1 VLIGA
6 YICTE
11 RDLLGKSY
19 GVETTSWIQSLGS
32 LVTSGFD
39 TDFVLL
45 NQRVKKLFMDD
56 KKYWVGFNL
65 IKGIGAVRMQA
76 LINTFD
82 DLESAWK
89 AAPVD
94 LAGAGLSLKLI
105 ERIIQARE
113 QVDLEK
119 VWARIKSQGIKILTW
134 KDEAYP
140 QRLKEIEQPPPVLYI
155 RGEYLPDDL
164 YAVAIV
170 GTRRVTPYGRQITEE
185 LSSYL
190 ASNGITVISGLARGV
205 DAIAHQTALKAGGRT
220 IGVLG
225 SGVDKIYPPEHRQ
238 LAERMME
245 SGAILSDYA
254 PGTPPDASNFPPRNR
269 IISGLSLAVVVIEAG
284 ETSGALITAEFAAE
298 QGREIFAVP
307 GSILAPQ
314 SKGTN
319 KLIQKGALPL
329 LSVNDL
335 MQALNLTRM
344 GEQKAVR
351 KIIPADETEARLM
364 NVLGTEPLH
373 VDEIRNQTELP
384 IEKVSAALALMEL
397 KGMVRQVGGMNYVAV
412 HEEESDYL
420 V

>member
-1 VLIGA
+1 M
-6 YICTE
+6 
-11 RDLLGKSY
+11 S
-19 GVETTSWIQSLGS
+19 
-32 LVTSGFD
+32 
-39 TDFVLL
+39 
-45 NQRVKKLFMDD
+45 D
-56 KKYWVGFNL
+56 KKYWIGFNL

-76 LINTFD
+76 LINHFD

-89 AAPVD
+89 AAPSD
-94 LAGAGLSLKLI
+94 LAAAGLSVKLI
-105 ERIIQARE
+105 ERIVQARE
-113 QVDLEK
+113 NIDLEK
-119 VWARIKSQGIKILTW
+119 VWARIAAQGIKILTW
-134 KDEAYP
+134 EDSAYP
-140 QRLKEIEQPPPVLYI
+140 QRLKEIEQPPPVLYL
-155 RGEYLPDDL
+155 RGDYLPDDL
-164 YAVAIV
+164 FAVAVV
-170 GTRRVTPYGRQITEE
+170 GTRRVTAYGRQITEE
-185 LSSYL
+185 LAGYL
-190 ASNGITVISGLARGV
+190 ASNGITVVSGLARGV
-205 DAIAHQTALKAGGRT
+205 DAIAHQNALKSGGRT

-238 LAERMME
+238 LADRMIE
-245 SGAILSDYA
+245 QGAIVSDYA

-269 IISGLSLAVVVIEAG
+269 IVSGLSLAVVVVEAG

-298 QGREIFAVP
+298 QGREVFAVP

-319 KLIQKGALPL
+319 KLIQNGALPL
-329 LSVNDL
+329 LSINDL

-344 GEQKAVR
+344 GDHKAAR

-364 NVLGTEPLH
+364 SILGTEPLH

-412 HEEESDYL
+412 REEQSDYL

>member
-1 VLIGA
+1 
-6 YICTE
+6 
-11 RDLLGKSY
+11 
-19 GVETTSWIQSLGS
+19 
-32 LVTSGFD
+32 
-39 TDFVLL
+39 
-45 NQRVKKLFMDD
+45 MDD

-76 LINTFD
+76 LIQHFGG
-82 DLESAWK
+82 LESAWK
-89 AAPVD
+89 AAPAD
-94 LAGAGLSLKLI
+94 LAGAGMSLKLI
-105 ERIIQARE
+105 ERIVQARA
-113 QVDLEK
+113 QVDLDK
-119 VWARIKSQGIKILTW
+119 VWTRIESQGIKILTW
-134 KDEAYP
+134 EDEAYP
-140 QRLKEIEQPPPVLYI
+140 QRLKEIEQPPPVLYV
-155 RGEYLPDDL
+155 RGEYLADDL
-164 YAVAIV
+164 FAVAIV

-185 LSSYL
+185 LASYL
-190 ASNGITVISGLARGV
+190 AGNGITVISGLARGV

-238 LAERMME
+238 LAERMLE
-245 SGAILSDYA
+245 SGSIVSDYA

-298 QGREIFAVP
+298 QGREVFAVP

-319 KLIQKGALPL
+319 KLIQQGALPL

-335 MQALNLTRM
+335 MQALDLTRM
-344 GEQKAVR
+344 GEQKTAR
-351 KIIPADETEARLM
+351 KIIPADETEARVM
-364 NVLGTEPLH
+364 NVLGAQPLH
-373 VDEIRNQTELP
+373 VDEIRSQTELP
-384 IEKVSAALALMEL
+384 IEKVSATLALMEL

-412 HEEESDYL
+412 REEQSDYW

>member
-1 VLIGA
+1 
-6 YICTE
+6 
-11 RDLLGKSY
+11 
-19 GVETTSWIQSLGS
+19 
-32 LVTSGFD
+32 
-39 TDFVLL
+39 
-45 NQRVKKLFMDD
+45 MDD

-76 LINTFD
+76 LIKHFE

-89 AAPVD
+89 AAPLD
-94 LAGAGLSLKLI
+94 LAEAGLSLKLI
-105 ERIIQARE
+105 ERIAQARA

-119 VWARIKSQGIKILTW
+119 VWARIESQGIKILTW
-134 KDEAYP
+134 KDETYP
-140 QRLKEIEQPPPVLYI
+140 GRLKEIEQPPPVLYI
-155 RGEYLPDDL
+155 RGDYLPDDL

-185 LSSYL
+185 LSAYL

-205 DAIAHQTALKAGGRT
+205 DAIAHQTALKAAGRT

-238 LAERMME
+238 LAEQMMK
-245 SGAILSDYA
+245 SGGIVSDYA

-344 GEQKAVR
+344 GEHKAAR
-351 KIIPADETEARLM
+351 KIIPTDETEARLM
-364 NVLGTEPLH
+364 NVLGVEPLH
-373 VDEIRNQTELP
+373 VDEIRNQAELP

-412 HEEESDYL
+412 REEESDYL